1 MAHQFSD
8 DERKRLAKQGKAMS
22 DGGYPIRNR
31 EDLVNAVRA
40 YGRGNNKEEVK
51 KWIKKRAK
59 ELDAEQYL
67 PDNWQVD
74 DEDSL
79 AHHGIKGMK
88 WGVRRYQNKDG
99 SLTAKGKKR
108 YSERQA
114 TSDFYRRAAV
124 KNREYAAADDKVVED
139 LKKPGKARDKV
150 VKKMFGNDVYDKN
163 FDLDRNISDLSAILS
178 SDSASYRKAAAK
190 YDRMA
195 DRLSKADLS
204 DRTFLEKA
212 KSSRTRGKAITASL
226 ATVIGASQVYE
237 VFGGNATV
245 GQAVAR
251 SLGGLALS
259 MFMGSVATNS
269 PDYYFKKEVE
279 KGKA

>member
-8 DERKRLAKQGKAMS
+8 DERKRLARQGKAMP

-67 PDNWQVD
+67 PDDWQVD
-74 DEDSL
+74 DDDSL
-79 AHHGIKGMK
+79 AHYGIKGMK
-88 WGVRRYQNKDG
+88 WGIRRYQNKDG
-99 SLTAKGKKR
+99 SLTAKGRKR
-108 YSERQA
+108 YSERQNA
-114 TSDFYRRAAV
+114 SDFYRRRAV
-124 KNREYAAADDKVVED
+124 SNREYATAFDRVVED
-139 LKKPGKARDKV
+139 LNTPGKTRDRV
-150 VKKMFGNDVYDKN
+150 VKKMFGNDIYDKN
-163 FDLDRNISDLSAILS
+163 FDLDQNISDLSRILS
-178 SDSASYRKAAAK
+178 SDSESYRKAASK

-212 KSSRTRGKAITASL
+212 KASRSRGKAITASL
-226 ATVIGASQVYE
+226 TVAVGAYQIYE
-237 VFGGNATV
+237 VASGQITV
-245 GQAVAR
+245 GRAVAR

-259 MFMGSVATNS
+259 MFVGSSATNS

-279 KGKA
+279 KGKV

>member
-79 AHHGIKGMK
+79 AHHGVKGMK

-114 TSDFYRRAAV
+114 TSDFYRRSAI
-124 KNREYAAADDKVVED
+124 KNREYAAASDKAVED
-139 LKKPGKARDKV
+139 LKKPGKARDKL

-163 FDLDRNISDLSAILS
+163 FDLDQNVSDLSRILS
-178 SDSASYRKAAAK
+178 SDSASYKKAAAK

-212 KSSRTRGKAITASL
+212 KSSRSRGKAITASL
-226 ATVIGASQVYE
+226 TAAIGASQVYA
-237 VFGGNATV
+237 VAGGQATV

>member
-8 DERKRLAKQGKAMS
+8 EERKRLARQGKAMP

-67 PDNWQVD
+67 PDNWRVD
-74 DEDSL
+74 DDDSL

-99 SLTAKGKKR
+99 SLTPRGRKR
-108 YSERQA
+108 YSERQSA
-114 TSDFYRRAAV
+114 SDFYRRSAA
-124 KNREYAAADDKVVED
+124 KNREYAAASDKVVED
-139 LKKPGKARDKV
+139 LKTPGKTRDRV
-150 VKKMFGNDVYDKN
+150 VKKMFGNDIYDKN
-163 FDLDRNISDLSAILS
+163 FDLDQNISDLSRILS
-178 SDSASYRKAAAK
+178 SDSESYRKAASK

-212 KSSRTRGKAITASL
+212 KSSRSRGKAITASL
-226 ATVIGASQVYE
+226 TAAVGAYQIYE
-237 VFGGNATV
+237 VASGQTTV
-245 GQAVAR
+245 GMAVAR

-259 MFMGSVATNS
+259 MFVGSAATNT
-269 PDYYFKKEVE
+269 PGYYFNKEVE

>member
-8 DERKRLAKQGKAMS
+8 DERKRLARQGKAMS

-74 DEDSL
+74 DEDFL

-99 SLTAKGKKR
+99 SLTPRGKKR

-114 TSDFYRRAAV
+114 TSDFYRRSAI
-124 KNREYAAADDKVVED
+124 KNREYAAASDKAVED
-139 LKKPGKARDKV
+139 LKTPGKNRDKL

-163 FDLDRNISDLSAILS
+163 FDLDQNISDLSRILS
-178 SDSASYRKAAAK
+178 SDSASYKKAAAK

-269 PDYYFKKEVE
+269 PDYYFNKEVE

>member
-8 DERKRLAKQGKAMS
+8 DERKRLARQGKAMP

-114 TSDFYRRAAV
+114 TSDFYRRSAV
-124 KNREYAAADDKVVED
+124 KNREYAAASDKVVED

-150 VKKMFGNDVYDKN
+150 VKKMFGNDIYDKN
-163 FDLDRNISDLSAILS
+163 FDLDQNISDLSRILS
-178 SDSASYRKAAAK
+178 SDSESYRKAAAK

-212 KSSRTRGKAITASL
+212 KSSRSRGKAITASL

>member
-114 TSDFYRRAAV
+114 TSDFYRRSAI
-124 KNREYAAADDKVVED
+124 KNREYAAASDKAVED
-139 LKKPGKARDKV
+139 LKKPGKDRDKL

-163 FDLDRNISDLSAILS
+163 FDLDQNVSDLSRILS
-178 SDSASYRKAAAK
+178 SDSASYKKAAAK

-212 KSSRTRGKAITASL
+212 KSSRARGKVITASL
-226 ATVIGASQVYE
+226 ATAIGASQVYE

>member
-1 MAHQFSD
+1 MSHQFSD

-99 SLTAKGKKR
+99 SLTAKGRKR

-124 KNREYAAADDKVVED
+124 KNRQYAAESDKAVED
-139 LKKPGKARDKV
+139 LKTPGKTRDKL

-163 FDLDRNISDLSAILS
+163 FDLDQNVSDLSRILS
-178 SDSASYRKAAAK
+178 SDSASYKKAAAK

-226 ATVIGASQVYE
+226 ATAIGASQVYE

-259 MFMGSVATNS
+259 MFMRSVAANS